1 MSDTG
6 SDEPERKR
14 QRLEASDALV
24 MDVNSSAKWDFLAP
38 WCEELKDQLVSISG
52 GLIRVL
58 GPRRKREKPF
68 RFNFEDDDDDEEE
81 KVDPQEEEKEIEQAL
96 WRTREA
102 IELLSL
108 VAQVDQRAFHMLMTQ
123 HCGLQLEDEESE
135 EEEEEFR
142 PMIPGEVDDDFV
154 FFEDDE
160 SDDGEE
166 EGEEGEEDEVREQH
180 EDNADDARA
189 DRGGQDAPGAVG
201 SEIDADGTDT
211 EREDDDAGPDERDGE
226 DGNDDDEEEEHDD
239 VFVLPPDSL
248 NSERKRERETFISP
262 QSNPWFDF
270 ISLRDIPGAPEV
282 PGSLFAECEKLM
294 LAEYQPS
301 AAYMKAKKSIL
312 DMLPAERK
320 VQQRIQRSLEIPV
333 SLELTTWSKS
343 ADQLAG
349 NVMELSSF
357 MEAVSNRAQ
366 KLDLSAAK
374 GLRDCASTFI
384 YRLTQ
389 ISMTLSHRGKRTD
402 LLVDRLLEVLGRGVL
417 VSELHMHL
425 RDEVKTGV
433 DPAIDHDILAK
444 LLTGMVIRPLSPTQ
458 KQTPSFTSLSIDCN
472 DSALWQFEALCSAF
486 AVSQAP
492 ITKLTLMRA
501 CTYQMKD
508 DQRRRCWKLLAQTFF
523 HSSKRGPFSSVCALR
538 LPDAE
543 LTLDDL
549 AEITAVLQEKEYQA
563 TVAQQWN
570 ICQTQWLL
578 RDGTAVQFTE
588 QKGDERVLVSGDPLT
603 LRQETLV
610 ILVESDADDTN
621 DEAKSEW
628 LDVIIPGYGQ
638 CRVPR
643 DSAIAVPSEGSDSPV
658 PPIGVPLASLSL
670 SLKAEA
676 GGLPGLIKQIGW
688 SLEKLSLS
696 FHRERRKTVHEA
708 AGGSNDSPSE
718 GSARALSASGGV
730 C

>member
-38 WCEELKDQLVSISG
+38 WCEELKDQLVSIPG

-166 EGEEGEEDEVREQH
+166 EGEEGDEDEEREQH

-248 NSERKRERETFISP
+248 NSERKRERETFISVKP
-262 QSNPWFDF
+262 RFDF

-357 MEAVSNRAQ
+357 MEA
-366 KLDLSAAK
+366 
-374 GLRDCASTFI
+374 
-384 YRLTQ
+384 
-389 ISMTLSHRGKRTD
+389 
-402 LLVDRLLEVLGRGVL
+402 
-417 VSELHMHL
+417 
-425 RDEVKTGV
+425 
-433 DPAIDHDILAK
+433 
-444 LLTGMVIRPLSPTQ
+444 
-458 KQTPSFTSLSIDCN
+458 
-472 DSALWQFEALCSAF
+472 
-486 AVSQAP
+486 
-492 ITKLTLMRA
+492 
-501 CTYQMKD
+501 
-508 DQRRRCWKLLAQTFF
+508 
-523 HSSKRGPFSSVCALR
+523 
-538 LPDAE
+538 
-543 LTLDDL
+543 
-549 AEITAVLQEKEYQA
+549 EKEYQA
-563 TVAQQWN
+563 TVAHQWN

-578 RDGTAVQFTE
+578 REGTAVQFTE

-696 FHRERRKTVHEA
+696 FHREVDVNAMVPTLLRSCPKMTKLSLCESFIDLDRFSTTYETL
-708 AGGSNDSPSE
+708 GDSDGADAPVIRTLEFQDYYGIGDSE
-718 GSARALSASGGV
+718 GKLFMKRLGDPTTRLAKDLRELSLLAEEYAEPLDHPTLSELWMAMEKNATLEKLEVMVSRTMWSAIWKRRLRQFHGQVLPPRSLPLSCKLAFLSACQPSDSSEAEKTSAAAHNLDRRVLSLIFEFAATRVVRSVKVWG
-730 C
+730 